1 MNRGETLA
9 REPSLQLIVY
19 SFLVAVAFNLLPWPP
34 HLPLPDAVAALLVF
48 WAAQAP
54 RKMGLGLA
62 WVLGLVMD
70 AHSGVLLGEHA
81 LIYSLLTYG
90 AVSLHRRLMGFGV
103 AGQSMHII
111 GLFMLCLLAGALI
124 RWLAEG
130 TPLSGWL
137 IVQSIANTLGWLVA
151 HRILLN
157 ILKRRPG
164 RRPVKAPKTSF

>member
-9 REPSLQLIVY
+9 REPSLQLILY

-81 LIYSLLTYG
+81 LIYSLPTYG
-90 AVSLHRRLMGFGV
+90 AVSLHRRSGRPDGRLWASIRGKRTPTPRRLAPADRAKKSPGAFV
-103 AGQSMHII
+103 P
-111 GLFMLCLLAGALI
+111 GL
-124 RWLAEG
+124 
-130 TPLSGWL
+130 
-137 IVQSIANTLGWLVA
+137 LGWPA
-151 HRILLN
+151 
-157 ILKRRPG
+157 
-164 RRPVKAPKTSF
+164 

>member
-9 REPSLQLIVY
+9 REPSLQLILY

-54 RKMGLGLA
+54 RKMGLGLG

-137 IVQSIANTLGWLVA
+137 VVQSIANTLGWLIA
-151 HRILLN
+151 HRVLLN

-164 RRPVKAPKTSF
+164 RRPVKAPKTSL